1 MGHEK
6 FKTQNNSDL
15 IKILRSNENKF
26 ALATAQKDQ
35 FMSLEGPCKWAFDYK
50 QLLDEHVLDIG

>member
-1 MGHEK
+1 MAWPDHHWCLMGHEK

-35 FMSLEGPCKWAFDYK
+35 FMSLEGPCK
-50 QLLDEHVLDIG
+50 